1 MSPASVLT
9 PSRSNRTLG
18 CPHFVWSGRA
28 RCMALLIDCN
38 TSDAVVPAP
47 VGMLQ
52 EAR

>member
-9 PSRSNRTLG
+9 PSRNNRTLG

-28 RCMALLIDCN
+28 RCIALIDCN
-38 TSDAVVPAP
+38 TSDAVVAAP